1 MMAWV
6 SPLAITR
13 STPRRIGFGAFLVST
28 VNVKSRISS
37 VAMCSVPL
45 ERADGGVDVDEHALA
60 VDGQG
65 VDGHGPRRG
74 QPGRRAGAQVE
85 PGAVQPALDGAALDL
100 PVRQRH
106 GAVRADVADGVP
118 VAVLAADHRDLDGTG
133 LALELDA
140 QRAAGGDVGGVA
152 GQLGAHPRP
161 SDSSADSTWGA
172 VAATGSGTAP
182 SSSARPVA
190 AGSAAS
196 RLMLVSSSRSIAV
209 MSRSSMSGMPIWWM
223 SSAKK

>member
-13 STPRRIGFGAFLVST
+13 STPRRIGLAPSLVST
-28 VNVKSRISS
+28 LTCRSRISS

-74 QPGRRAGAQVE
+74 QPGGGAGAQVK
-85 PGAVQPALDGAALDL
+85 PGAVEPALDGAALDL
-100 PVRQRH
+100 PVGQRH

-140 QRAAGGDVGGVA
+140 QRPARRDVGRVA

-161 SDSSADSTWGA
+161 MDSSAASTCGA
-172 VAATGSGTAP
+172 VSVTGSGTAP
-182 SSSARPVA
+182 SPAAPTSADSPA
-190 AGSAAS
+190 
-196 RLMLVSSSRSIAV
+196 
-209 MSRSSMSGMPIWWM
+209 
-223 SSAKK
+223 